1 MERRGSPFFMSFS
14 TRGASLAPNE
24 QRSRKL
30 IGAIFGTY
38 ATVRESCSHFKRRV
52 PSRLACWNFRARR
65 KAELATMNCI
75 LITPRKTANGGL
87 RNSAAMAI
95 IQFRRDNKCH
105 SGSNPLRRHES
116 ADEEVQIAKEAKGL
130 LIGLAII
137 VAVLAISVLV
147 AKLYFSRL

>member
-1 MERRGSPFFMSFS
+1 
-14 TRGASLAPNE
+14 
-24 QRSRKL
+24 
-30 IGAIFGTY
+30 
-38 ATVRESCSHFKRRV
+38 
-52 PSRLACWNFRARR
+52 
-65 KAELATMNCI
+65 MNCI
-75 LITPRKTANGGL
+75 LITPRKTANGGV
-87 RNSAAMAI
+87 RNSAAMATI
-95 IQFRRDNKCH
+95 IQFGRDNKCD

>member
-1 MERRGSPFFMSFS
+1 
-14 TRGASLAPNE
+14 
-24 QRSRKL
+24 
-30 IGAIFGTY
+30 
-38 ATVRESCSHFKRRV
+38 
-52 PSRLACWNFRARR
+52 
-65 KAELATMNCI
+65 MNCI